1 MGLMNKKLIKI
12 LLGILQTILTVSVV
26 VLLVVK
32 AHSLRSQVLFTS
44 SPGNIVLVS
53 ISALLFVLFYL
64 VMSYHWLIAVRI
76 FKPDTNRRLLL
87 SFYAS
92 QPYKYL
98 PTSLFTFS
106 FRSKFAKDQGLAV
119 GDSAKAQLIENG
131 NMIASG
137 LLSAGLALV
146 WIYNWLLGLI
156 TICLVA
162 GVLYGVYK
170 SSRELS
176 ITLGRNHF
184 KLQPKKVVPLVV
196 LAVIGWSVA
205 GVALWVLSLAT
216 TGSVGVLQSI
226 GANSLAFSAS
236 ILAVFAPG
244 GVGVREV
251 IYAHFGIA
259 LTVIVMWRLLTL
271 GLDILLGFSAV
282 AKISYFKRRG

>member
-1 MGLMNKKLIKI
+1 MNKRIVKVGLGVLQAVLTLVVIVILLIKAHALRDQI
-12 LLGILQTILTVSVV
+12 VFMSTPTNIA
-26 VLLVVK
+26 LV
-32 AHSLRSQVLFTS
+32 ALS
-44 SPGNIVLVS
+44 G
-53 ISALLFVLFYL
+53 LLFVMFYV
-64 VMSYHWLIAVRI
+64 VMSYHWLTAVRI
-76 FKPDTNRRLLL
+76 FKPSTDKKLLL

-106 FRSKFAKDQGLAV
+106 LRSKFAKDQGLAV
-119 GDSAKAQLIENG
+119 VDSAKAQVIENG

-146 WIYNWLLGLI
+146 WIYNWLLGLVVI
-156 TICLVA
+156 VLVV

-170 SSRELS
+170 SSREIS
-176 ITLGRNHF
+176 VKLGKNQF
-184 KLQPKKVVPLVV
+184 KLKPSKVVPLVC
-196 LAVIGWSVA
+196 LAVVGWSVA
-205 GVALWVLSLAT
+205 GVALWVMSLAT
-216 TGSVGVLQSI
+216 TGSVGVLQSV

-271 GLDILLGFSAV
+271 ALDIVLGFSAV
-282 AKISYFKRRG
+282 AKIAHLKQSK